1 MAKQIYVAPETM
13 VLDIEPAE
21 MLAVS
26 SIEHTSD
33 KADKDYEA
41 LSNDRRGSWGNL
53 WRE

>member
-1 MAKQIYVAPETM
+1 MAKRIYVAPEM
-13 VLDIEPAE
+13 VVLDIEPAE

-33 KADKDYEA
+33 KADKDYDA

-53 WRE
+53 WNE

>member
-1 MAKQIYVAPETM
+1 MAKQIYVAPEM
-13 VLDIEPAE
+13 VVLDIESAE

-26 SIEHTSD
+26 SIEHTTD
-33 KADKDYEA
+33 KADNNYEA